1 MRQLQHWH
9 VGDDLVLIYRDRSEP
24 ATVILASPNG
34 RSLLLSFDALLG
46 NHAGAMPVLADDD
59 GEFWSA
65 VSGEPVILSVKPA
78 REA

>member
-1 MRQLQHWH
+1 MRHWQA
-9 VGDDLVLIYRDRSEP
+9 GDDLVLIYRDRSEP
-24 ATVILASPNG
+24 ATVILATPNG
-34 RSLLLSFDALLG
+34 KTLLLSFDALLG
-46 NHAGAMPVLADDD
+46 GHAGAMPVQADDD